1 MTRSADRLNLGSMVA
16 DWVSWV
22 PGTVLTVATA
32 AALIVMAFP
41 EPIPDVD
48 FARAVETPFSVP
60 ERSVPIPVH
69 PALVHPG
76 WCQPAAAPICQ
87 EI

>member
-1 MTRSADRLNLGSMVA
+1 MVA

-32 AALIVMAFP
+32 AALVGMALP
-41 EPIPDVD
+41 EPDD
-48 FARAVETPFSVP
+48 SFERAAFEAPFSVP
-60 ERSVPIPVH
+60 KRADPIPVH

-76 WCQPAAAPICQ
+76 WCQPATALICQ